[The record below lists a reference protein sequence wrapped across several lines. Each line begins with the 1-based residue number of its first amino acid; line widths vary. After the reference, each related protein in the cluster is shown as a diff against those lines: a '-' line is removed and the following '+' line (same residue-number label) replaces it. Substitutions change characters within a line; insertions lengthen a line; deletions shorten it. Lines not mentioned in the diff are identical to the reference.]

1 MKDTLLDTTFE
12 EWKKYYKEEC
22 RCNFTKECKGCKYKL
37 GGCCLGDVLDG
48 ADKPTLREILENTGC
63 ETI

>member
-22 RCNFTKECKGCKYKL
+22 RCNFTKKCKNCKYKF
-37 GGCCLGDVLDG
+37 GGCCLGDILDG
-48 ADKPTLREILENTGC
+48 ANGNTLRDILREIDIEV
-63 ETI
+63 E